1 MSAQAERLGPPFAR
15 SLVLHAALFGSLIGW
30 QLWTNQQREKWGDP
44 DANPGGS
51 VTITPSATIPI
62 QQRPAPPNPVAND
75 TDSVLPT
82 PAEVKPQPQEKKMVD
97 DREAVAIRKQKQ
109 NKKLTDVAAQRQKFK
124 PWEPS
129 DNQLTTNSAPRASS
143 QMFGVQ
149 GSGGVGTGQGSA
161 LGTRFGWYEA
171 LLRRRVGEKWNTQT
185 VDANIR
191 NLPAAIVTFTI
202 RRDGS
207 VGDVRLVKTS
217 GNYTLDTSAQR
228 AIYDAA
234 PLPPLPPEFER
245 NSAAIEFWFELK
257 R

>member
-1 MSAQAERLGPPFAR
+1 MSADVNSLGPPFAR
-15 SLVLHAALFGSLIGW
+15 SFALHAALFGVLIGW

-51 VTITPSATIPI
+51 VTITPTATIPI
-62 QQRPAPPNPVAND
+62 QQRQGPTNPVAND

-82 PAEVKPQPQEKKMVD
+82 PVEVKPQPQEKKMVD
-97 DREAVAIRKQKQ
+97 DREAIAIKKQKQ
-109 NKKLTDVAAQRQKFK
+109 TKKLTDIAAQKQKFK
-124 PWEPS
+124 PWEPP
-129 DNQLTTNSAPRASS
+129 DNQLTTTAAPRAVSP
-143 QMFGVQ
+143 MFGVQ

-161 LGTRFGWYEA
+161 LGARFGWYEA

-191 NLPAAIVTFTI
+191 TLPAAIVTFTI

-207 VGDVRLVKTS
+207 VGNVRLAKTS

-245 NSAAIEFWFELK
+245 DSATIEFWFELK